1 METFAEYSKPLNK
14 FQKVKKYQ
22 EERDY
27 AKNKEMFDLLEKQKQ
42 NLESLELQKRETD
55 MEFRRIVNERYEAK
69 KQIDE
74 TYKKAELAKTTTLK
88 EYECTL
94 TKYQKAK
101 AEYEKKR
108 NKELEDE
115 RILKEKNRLLKEKE
129 EKEARENEE
138 FIRKQKEEFEKKEE
152 DEYRE
157 RVKSDVSPQEMFEG
171 VKKFIDML
179 SRFDRSLIKEV
190 IDQHFQDE
198 MNKIIKDFYI
208 VFEDIK
214 PSDPLRSS
222 ILQLFKISLSQDLTP
237 FEEVNH
243 EKYLKKLEY
252 EKKEEI

>member
-1 METFAEYSKPLNK
+1 MDTFAEYSKPLNK
-14 FQKVKKYQ
+14 FQKVKQLK
-22 EERDY
+22 EEREY

-55 MEFRRIVNERYEAK
+55 LEFKRIENERYETQK
-69 KQIDE
+69 KIDE
-74 TYKKAELAKTTTLK
+74 SYKKAELAKTTTLK
-88 EYECTL
+88 NYECTL

-101 AEYEKKR
+101 SDYERKR

-129 EKEARENEE
+129 EQDARENEE
-138 FIRKQKEEFEKKEE
+138 FIRKQKEEFEEKKEN
-152 DEYRE
+152 EYRE
-157 RVKSDVSPQEMFEG
+157 RVKIEISPQEMFDG

-243 EKYLKKLEY
+243 EKYLKKLED
-252 EKKEEI
+252 EKKE